1 MTIKTVCY
9 GKLREFKTVKQ
20 AKDFYLDC
28 MRHSEGSEQRRYVQI
43 YTQLCDGLK
52 YCSDEEDNYDN
63 LRYIEA
69 VIR

>member
-63 LRYIEA
+63 LRYIAA